1 MTGRSR
7 CRRDNSAL
15 YWLQSEAPF
24 MKQIKVQCGGRFKER
39 KKKEFRICTAN
50 FSILDH
56 VE

>member
-1 MTGRSR
+1 MTARSH
-7 CRRDNSAL
+7 RDRGDKRAL
-15 YWLQSEAPF
+15 YWLKSEA
-24 MKQIKVQCGGRFKER
+24 FKKEKT